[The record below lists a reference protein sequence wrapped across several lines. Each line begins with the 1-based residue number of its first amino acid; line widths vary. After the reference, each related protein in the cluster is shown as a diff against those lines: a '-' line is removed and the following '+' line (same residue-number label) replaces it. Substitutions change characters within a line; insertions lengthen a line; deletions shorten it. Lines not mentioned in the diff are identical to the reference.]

1 MFGDD
6 IVVETRLIP
15 PRLPRHWLRRPRLE
29 QLLAGAAEYPLT
41 IVSASAGYG
50 KSSALAA
57 FAVRGGW
64 PVIWYSLDEDVAD
77 PLVFL
82 LHLVHACRKVAP
94 QAGARA
100 IALLEQHSQGTQFW
114 GQALDALINDLA
126 RLLDDETILVLD
138 DQHVADDTPLT
149 GTLIERLIERAP
161 PQLHVLLASRHWPAL
176 GCLPIRQARGE
187 LLAIGE
193 HELAFDAAEIS
204 TLFQSDERP
213 ELSMAEATNIC
224 EQTGGWPIALQLLWQ
239 STQRTVTDQGRTMKS
254 TIEDARSSFITHHSS
269 LSHELL
275 FAYLAQEVLDAQ
287 PADIQSFL
295 LRSAILTELD
305 PHTCDH
311 VLGETNSATRLRAI
325 YRGGLF
331 LTALGDEQFRYH
343 PLFHAFLQQR
353 AQASLADWAGLHI
366 CAAAFYRAAGANEKA
381 LYHLMMINDSA
392 GLASELTR
400 LARLWIEEGR
410 LVTLLAWLD
419 QLPADTP
426 AEQPQ
431 LLIARGDALRM
442 LARFDAALAAYAEA
456 ERCYATRDD
465 PVGQSLAL
473 RGQAQIYLDTVR
485 PAAAAALL
493 RRAFKL
499 LPPERREARASLL
512 RLIAENRL
520 NSGRADQAARLYRA
534 AGSLSTIDDP
544 SGPDPRVF
552 LRLGRLVEARALLE
566 GQLLRD
572 QSAPAGGRRPEG
584 HREPT
589 LLLSLVCG
597 LLGDPPAALRYA
609 NEGLVAARQVGSAL
623 SEAIAHIRLG
633 NALQLIVPPDIAAAR
648 THYQQALTLADTFA
662 VPRTKAAAYLGLALL
677 HGFSGEIDTA
687 RADAQAGLAIVERSG
702 DAWTAARLCTVLGAI
717 GASYGLAETDV
728 WLQEAL
734 KRHQACRDTY
744 SQAVVLLYL
753 SIWRHH
759 AGRLDDAQSYAIAA
773 LRLARRYRYEGLLT
787 SSTLFGPRDR
797 MALVPILLA
806 GRAEPDLRAWSHELL
821 TRAFPAIAGDP
832 TTQTYHPGATL
843 RIQLL
848 ERLRVW
854 RGSQEIEPRAW
865 QRKKAEQLLALLLT
879 NRRRWLTREQICD
892 MLWADDDCADA
903 AGQFKVT
910 LNALNAVLE
919 PARSP
924 RTPPFY
930 IRRQGGSYRFCP
942 PDGIWLDVAA
952 FEGQLDAAQA
962 RIATGDINDTAL
974 DQLADSLA
982 LYQGEYLGEYLYA
995 DWARA
1000 ERERLTARYL
1010 EAATQLAELRI
1021 SHNQPAAAIGLCESI
1036 LARDPCWED
1045 AYRLLIR
1052 AHAQQGHRRQAL
1064 AAYQRCVR
1072 TLRTQLDMT
1081 PLPETTCAYEQVR
1094 RVTSDE

>member
-6 IVVETRLIP
+6 IVVETRLSP
-15 PRLPRHWLRRPRLE
+15 PRLPRHWLRRARLD
-29 QLLAGAAEYPLT
+29 QLLAGVAEYPLT

-50 KSSALAA
+50 KSSALAS
-57 FAVRGGW
+57 FAARGGW
-64 PVIWYSLDEDVAD
+64 PVIWYSLDEGVAD

-82 LHLVHACRKVAP
+82 LHLVQACRKIAP

-114 GQALDALINDLA
+114 GQALDTLLNDLA

-138 DQHVADDTPLT
+138 DQQAADDTPLT
-149 GTLIERLIERAP
+149 GALIERLIEQAP
-161 PQLHVLLASRHWPAL
+161 PQLHVLLASRHWPSLA
-176 GCLPIRQARGE
+176 CLPIRQARGE

-193 HELAFDAAEIS
+193 HELAFDANEIS
-204 TLFQSDERP
+204 TLFQSAERP
-213 ELSMAEATNIC
+213 DLSLAEAANIC
-224 EQTGGWPIALQLLWQ
+224 EQTGGWPIALQLIWQ
-239 STQRTVTDQGRTMKS
+239 GAQRTMNNEGRTVKS
-254 TIEDARSSFITHHSS
+254 VTEDARSSFIAHRSS
-269 LSHELL
+269 LSQEVL
-275 FAYLAQEVLDAQ
+275 FAYLAQEVLAAQ

-305 PHTCDH
+305 PRTCDH

-325 YRGGLF
+325 YRRGLF
-331 LTALGDEQFRYH
+331 LTALGAEQFRYH

-353 AQASLADWAGLHI
+353 ARASLADWASLHA
-366 CAAAFYRAAGANEKA
+366 CAAAFYRQAGAGEKA
-381 LYHLMMINDSA
+381 LYHLMAIDDSA

-410 LVTLLAWLD
+410 LVTLLSWLD
-419 QLPADTP
+419 QLPASTL
-426 AEQPQ
+426 AAQPQ

-456 ERCYATRDD
+456 ERHYAMRDD
-465 PVGQSLAL
+465 VVGQSLAL

-485 PAAAAALL
+485 PAAATALL

-499 LPPERREARASLL
+499 LPAERREGRASLL

-520 NSGRADQAARLYRA
+520 NSGHADQAARLYRA
-534 AGSLSTIDDP
+534 AGSLSIIDDP

-572 QSAPAGGRRPEG
+572 QDAPAGGRRPEG

-597 LLGDPPAALRYA
+597 LLGDPQAALRYA
-609 NEGLVAARQVGSAL
+609 GEGLAAARQVGSAL

-633 NALQLIVPPDIAAAR
+633 NALQLITPPDIAAAR
-648 THYQQALTLADTFA
+648 AHYMQAMALADAFA

-687 RADAQAGLAIVERSG
+687 RAGAQAGLAIVERSG
-702 DAWTAARLCTVLGAI
+702 DAWTAARLWTVLGAI
-717 GASYGLAETDV
+717 GASHGLTETEV

-734 KRHQACRDTY
+734 KRHQACKDTY

-753 SIWRHH
+753 SIWRRR
-759 AGRLDDAQSYAIAA
+759 AGQIDDAQQHAIAA
-773 LRLARRYRYEGLLT
+773 LRLAQRYRYEGLLT
-787 SSTLFGPRDR
+787 SPTLFGPRDR

-832 TTQTYHPGATL
+832 AIQTYHPGTTL

-848 ERLRVW
+848 ERMRVW

-892 MLWADDDCADA
+892 MLWAEDDCADA

-919 PARSP
+919 PARPP

-942 PDGIWLDVAA
+942 PDGVWIDVAA
-952 FEGQLDAAQA
+952 FEDQIDDARALIAAGDTSDAA
-962 RIATGDINDTAL
+962 L
-974 DQLADSLA
+974 EQLARALA
-982 LYQGEYLGEYLYA
+982 IYHGDYLGDHLYA

-1000 ERERLTARYL
+1000 ERERLTGRHL

-1021 SHNQPAAAIGLCESI
+1021 ARGQPADAIELCESI

-1052 AHAQQGHRRQAL
+1052 AHAHQGHRRQAL
-1064 AAYQRCVR
+1064 ATYERCVR
-1072 TLRTQLDMT
+1072 MLRAQLDMA
-1081 PLPETTCAYEQVR
+1081 PLLETTQAYEQVR
-1094 RVTSDE
+1094 RELGDG

>member
-6 IVVETRLIP
+6 IVVETRLNP
-15 PRLPRHWLRRPRLE
+15 PRLPRHWLRRPRLD

-50 KSSALAA
+50 KSSALAS
-57 FAVRGGW
+57 FAARGGW
-64 PVIWYSLDEDVAD
+64 PVIWYSLDEGVAD

-82 LHLVHACRKVAP
+82 LHLVHACRKIAP
-94 QAGARA
+94 QAGARS
-100 IALLEQHSQGTQFW
+100 IALLEQHSQGTQAW
-114 GQALDALINDLA
+114 GQALDTLINDLA
-126 RLLDDETILVLD
+126 RMLDDETILVLD
-138 DQHVADDTPLT
+138 DQHAADDTPLT
-149 GTLIERLIERAP
+149 GALIEHLIERVP
-161 PQLHVLLASRHWPAL
+161 PQLHVLLASRHWPSL

-193 HELAFDAAEIS
+193 HELAFDADEIS
-204 TLFQSDERP
+204 TLFQSAERP
-213 ELSMAEATNIC
+213 DLSLAEATNIC
-224 EQTGGWPIALQLLWQ
+224 EQTGGWPIALQLIWQ
-239 STQRTVTDQGRTMKS
+239 STRQTNDERRKTNEESVFP
-254 TIEDARSSFITHHSS
+254 SSFVLRPSS
-269 LSHELL
+269 VPHEVL
-275 FAYLAQEVLDAQ
+275 FTYLAQEVLAAQ

-305 PHTCDH
+305 PRTCDR
-311 VLGETNSATRLRAI
+311 VLGETNSATRLRAL
-325 YRGGLF
+325 YRRGLF
-331 LTALGDEQFRYH
+331 LTALGAEQFRYH

-353 AQASLADWAGLHI
+353 AHASLADWASLHA
-366 CAAAFYRAAGANEKA
+366 CAAAFYREAGAGEKA
-381 LYHLMMINDSA
+381 LYHLIAINDSA

-410 LVTLLAWLD
+410 LVTLLSWLD
-419 QLPADTP
+419 QLPASTL
-426 AEQPQ
+426 AAQPQ

-456 ERCYATRDD
+456 ERRYATRDD
-465 PVGQSLAL
+465 MVGQSMAL

-499 LPPERREARASLL
+499 LPPERREGRASLL

-520 NSGRADQAARLYRA
+520 NSGHADQAARLYRA
-534 AGSLSTIDDP
+534 AGSFSIIDDP

-572 QSAPAGGRRPEG
+572 QAAPAGGRRPEG

-597 LLGDPPAALRYA
+597 LLGDPQAALRYA
-609 NEGLVAARQVGSAL
+609 GAGLAAARQVGSAL
-623 SEAIAHIRLG
+623 SEAIAHIRMG
-633 NALQLIVPPDIAAAR
+633 NALQLITLPDIAAAR
-648 THYQQALTLADTFA
+648 AHYLQAMALADTFA

-687 RADAQAGLAIVERSG
+687 CADAQAGLAIVERSG
-702 DAWTAARLCTVLGAI
+702 DAWTAARLWTVLGAI
-717 GASYGLAETDV
+717 GASHGRAETEV

-734 KRHQACRDTY
+734 KRHQACKDTY

-753 SIWRHH
+753 SIWRRR
-759 AGRLDDAQSYAIAA
+759 AGLLDDAQRYAIAA
-773 LRLARRYRYEGLLT
+773 LGLARRYRYDGLLT
-787 SSTLFGPRDR
+787 SPTLFGPRDR

-821 TRAFPAIAGDP
+821 TRAFPAIAGDQA
-832 TTQTYHPGATL
+832 TQTYHPGATL

-848 ERLRVW
+848 ERIRVW

-892 MLWADDDCADA
+892 MLWAEGDCAEA

-919 PARSP
+919 PARPP

-942 PDGIWLDVAA
+942 PDGVWLDVAA
-952 FEGQLDAAQA
+952 FEDQIDSARALIAA
-962 RIATGDINDTAL
+962 GDTSDTAL
-974 DQLADSLA
+974 DQLARALA
-982 LYQGEYLGEYLYA
+982 LYQGDYLGDYLYA

-1000 ERERLTARYL
+1000 ERERLTGRHL

-1021 SHNQPAAAIGLCESI
+1021 ARGQPADAIGLCESI

-1052 AHAQQGHRRQAL
+1052 AHAHQGHRRQAI
-1064 AAYQRCVR
+1064 ATYERCVR
-1072 TLRTQLDMT
+1072 TLRAQLDMA
-1081 PLPETTCAYEQVR
+1081 PLLETTQAYEQVR
-1094 RVTSDE
+1094 RELGNG